1 MHAWI
6 QYIDVGVKRTATAF
20 FVLLLQPDFEDLV
33 DYIRTSYTESV
44 KGDNDI
50 FNATE
55 F

>member
-1 MHAWI
+1 MHAWV
-6 QYIDVGVKRTATAF
+6 QYIDVGVNRTATAF

-33 DYIRTSYTESV
+33 DYLRGSLI
-44 KGDNDI
+44 GDNDI